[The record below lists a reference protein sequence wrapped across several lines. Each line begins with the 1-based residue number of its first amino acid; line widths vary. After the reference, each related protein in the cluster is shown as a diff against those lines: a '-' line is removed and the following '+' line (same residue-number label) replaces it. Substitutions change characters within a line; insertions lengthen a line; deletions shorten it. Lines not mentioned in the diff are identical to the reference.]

1 MIEIK
6 EYDNKYAEE
15 ISKII
20 MQNLLE
26 VNSKDYGMEYVKKFA
41 KEFTPEEIKM
51 NFSKRTKVFVAL
63 ENNNVIGTASI
74 DKSWYNDD
82 GEYWILTVFVDMAH
96 HKQGIG
102 KLLIN
107 EIEKFA
113 LTIPAK
119 KLIIPASITGCEFY
133 HKLGYEYANGRK
145 ELNEK
150 QMYIMEKIL

>member
-51 NFSKRTKVFVAL
+51 NFS
-63 ENNNVIGTASI
+63 
-74 DKSWYNDD
+74 
-82 GEYWILTVFVDMAH
+82 
-96 HKQGIG
+96 
-102 KLLIN
+102 
-107 EIEKFA
+107 
-113 LTIPAK
+113 
-119 KLIIPASITGCEFY
+119 
-133 HKLGYEYANGRK
+133 
-145 ELNEK
+145 
-150 QMYIMEKIL
+150 